1 MVQNSKSPIT
11 FLVCAILLTASA
23 SALAQGTP
31 DWNRRVVSF
40 DLFPPAAG
48 ESAWSSRAVLSVTG
62 FDPAAVGQDASLTLQ
77 YLVDGAV
84 VGEEAFAVIVGGA
97 GNCNCTSGC
106 EPGYCDN
113 SEFGCWCGV
122 VVTPN
127 LYNYATKSVTPGS
140 SVGVQIVA
148 APGSV
153 PEQHLADDSITLIA
167 QLTPDYNRRVVSFE
181 LFPPADG
188 ETAWT
193 SRAELSVIGFVPEAV
208 GMDASLILEYLVDG
222 VVVGQEAFAVIV
234 AGAGNCNCTSG
245 CEPGYCD
252 NSEFGCWCGVV
263 VTPNLYTYSAK
274 SLTPGST
281 VSVQIAAAPGSA
293 PEQHLTDDSMSL
305 VVQLPVPTTNSS
317 WGSLKSEYR

>member
-1 MVQNSKSPIT
+1 MVQIAKSPIT

-23 SALAQGTP
+23 SALAQGNP

-62 FDPAAVGQDASLTLQ
+62 FVPEAVGEDASLILQ

-84 VGEEAFAVIVGGA
+84 VGQEPFSVIVG
-97 GNCNCTSGC
+97 
-106 EPGYCDN
+106 
-113 SEFGCWCGV
+113 
-122 VVTPN
+122 
-127 LYNYATKSVTPGS
+127 
-140 SVGVQIVA
+140 
-148 APGSV
+148 
-153 PEQHLADDSITLIA
+153 
-167 QLTPDYNRRVVSFE
+167 
-181 LFPPADG
+181 
-188 ETAWT
+188 
-193 SRAELSVIGFVPEAV
+193 
-208 GMDASLILEYLVDG
+208 
-222 VVVGQEAFAVIV
+222 
-234 AGAGNCNCTSG
+234 GAGNCNCTSG

-281 VSVQIAAAPGSA
+281 VSVQIAAAPGSVA
-293 PEQHLTDDSMSL
+293 EQHLGDDSMTL
-305 VVQLPVPTTNSS
+305 VVQLPVPTTNSN